1 MPFKLGRVDDEI
13 LILQKDLQYF
23 IDGLVAY
30 GSRESSLAT
39 RIRAQ
44 DRPRLFG
51 MVIPGSFPR
60 MTTRSAWMT
69 TESKGNDTSEV
80 IWAETPRTGITFDGM
95 VVECWVSI
103 LSSQR
108 MIGVVPEL
116 HLIRPNECK
125 GVETLKTL
133 IHLAKDVLAS

>member
-1 MPFKLGRVDDEI
+1 MPFKLSRVDDEV
-13 LILQKDLQYF
+13 LTLQKDLQYF

-30 GSRESSLAT
+30 GNRESDLAS

-51 MVIPGSFPR
+51 MVVPGSFPR
-60 MTTRSAWMT
+60 MTTRDAWMT
-69 TESKGNDTSEV
+69 TVSKGNDNSGV

-95 VVECWVSI
+95 IVECWISI
-103 LSSQR
+103 LRTQR

-133 IHLAKDVLAS
+133 IQLAKDVLAS